1 MTREQLLALGYT
13 EEQVNQIMALHGQA
27 TQGLRATI
35 ESNTATITKLTTDL
49 ETALKAKP
57 ETPKEPEPQVVDPKL
72 AEALEKVAQLESE
85 MRKKDIA
92 VYAGGKNLTGE
103 NAEKIL
109 AAFGDNVELAKA
121 AIDAIGQVIS
131 DTDKSARDAEKQALL
146 NNTPNPGGNPTNPPD
161 AKTDDVKNA
170 ENITFG
176 ANAAE
181 QTAKDYYVMK

>member
-49 ETALKAKP
+49 ETALKTKP
-57 ETPKEPEPQVVDPKL
+57 ELPKEPETQVDPKL

-92 VYAGGKNLTGE
+92 VYAGSKKLTGD
-103 NAEKIL
+103 NVEKIL
-109 AAFGDNVELAKA
+109 SAFGDNVELAKA
-121 AIDAIGQVIS
+121 AIDSISQIIS
-131 DTDKSARDAEKQALL
+131 DTDKSARDAEKQNLL
-146 NNTPNPGGNPTNPPD
+146 KDTPNPGGGAGGGSEKPE
-161 AKTDDVKNA
+161 DVKNA
-170 ENITFG
+170 ESIVFG

-181 QTAKDYYVMK
+181 QSAKDYYLMK

>member
-57 ETPKEPEPQVVDPKL
+57 EPQKEPEPQVVDPKL

-92 VYAGGKNLTGE
+92 VYAGSKQLTGE

-109 AAFGDNVELAKA
+109 SAFGDNVELAKA
-121 AIDAIGQVIS
+121 AIDSISQIIS
-131 DTDKSARDAEKQALL
+131 DTDKSARDAEKQNLL
-146 NNTPNPGGNPTNPPD
+146 KDTPNPGGGAGGGSEKPE
-161 AKTDDVKNA
+161 DVKNA
-170 ENITFG
+170 ESIVFG

-181 QTAKDYYVMK
+181 QSAKDYYLMK

>member
-35 ESNTATITKLTTDL
+35 ESNAATITKLTTDL
-49 ETALKAKP
+49 ETALKGNTKP
-57 ETPKEPEPQVVDPKL
+57 SKEQDVQIDPKL

-92 VYAGGKNLTGE
+92 VYAGSKQLTGE

-109 AAFGDNVELAKA
+109 SAFGDNVELAKA
-121 AIDAIGQVIS
+121 AIDSISQIIS
-131 DTDKSARDAEKQALL
+131 DTDKSARDAEKQKLL
-146 NNTPNPGGNPTNPPD
+146 RDTPNPGGGTGNGGSEKPE
-161 AKTDDVKNA
+161 DVKNA
-170 ENITFG
+170 ESIVFG

-181 QTAKDYYVMK
+181 QTAKDYYLMK